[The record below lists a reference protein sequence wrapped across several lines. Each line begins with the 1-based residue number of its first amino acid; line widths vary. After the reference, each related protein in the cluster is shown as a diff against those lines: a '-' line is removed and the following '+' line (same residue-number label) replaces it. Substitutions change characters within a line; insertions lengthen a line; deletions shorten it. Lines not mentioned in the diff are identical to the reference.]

1 MGYEILLSRG
11 FHNRAKWAGWNRG
24 AECIIKD
31 YKLIFSKIEY
41 GCKTWGVVFVIGVL
55 QIAV

>member
-41 GCKTWGVVFVIGVL
+41 GCKT
-55 QIAV
+55 